1 MSFVKFAAL
10 RSSRAD
16 TYAAYQDPHLP
27 ENDRLDALNEY
38 IDHTRKMERASPGL
52 RALVGGGIGYGLGHL
67 TDSRYKLNSG
77 KGTRGARILYTGLG
91 AGIGALSGAAIN
103 KDIHEANQLHGMSR
117 AERRKFMLRDSA
129 ATRHSDRETDRAML
143 YYAAIK

>member
-27 ENDRLDALNEY
+27 EKDRLEALNEY
-38 IDHTRKMERASPGL
+38 IDHTRGMERASPGL

-77 KGTRGARILYTGLG
+77 KHTRGARILYTGLG
-91 AGIGALSGAAIN
+91 AGIGALTGAAKN

-117 AERRKFMLRDSA
+117 AERRKFMLRDA
-129 ATRHSDRETDRAML
+129 ASTRRGDRERDRTML
-143 YYAAIK
+143 YYAAMR